1 MWQMTSALIEDRL
14 STLRAEADH
23 QRLIGVAR
31 RARKAAREQRARI
44 PTQRTAD
51 ARLVRLPQEATE
63 PERSAPAGRRAA

>member
-31 RARKAAREQRARI
+31 RARKAAREQRVRI
-44 PTQRTAD
+44 PTQRAAE
-51 ARLVRLPQEATE
+51 ARLVRLPQETTE